1 MPLEQISIR
10 FDLERGITTHHE
22 SEAMLNRKMAEV
34 AREVIAVTDS
44 SKFGCVCL
52 HRIIGLN
59 EITALVT
66 DAGHRTI
73 LAGPR
78 TG

>member
-1 MPLEQISIR
+1 MLTRQCSGTSPVA
-10 FDLERGITTHHE
+10 GICD
-22 SEAMLNRKMAEV
+22 AL
-34 AREVIAVTDS
+34 ITDS

-66 DAGHRTI
+66 DTAAPEYIGRAKDRLSGARAI
-73 LAGPR
+73 LRELVAIAEKKD
-78 TG
+78 